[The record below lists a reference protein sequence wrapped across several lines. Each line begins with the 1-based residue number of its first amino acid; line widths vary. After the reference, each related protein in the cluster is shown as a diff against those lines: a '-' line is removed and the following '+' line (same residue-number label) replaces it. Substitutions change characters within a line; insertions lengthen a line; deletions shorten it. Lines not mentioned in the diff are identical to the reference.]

1 MMASIEAVKTGSAA
15 SAASSIGSSVGIRN
29 DFFKMLVAQLKNQDP
44 MKPLDATAFTAQLA
58 QFSSLEKLENV
69 NSTLTKLLE
78 QQDLVNRMGSAQLA
92 GKYVVANGGQ
102 SDSFT
107 AAGKPVGLG
116 YELPADAKQVFI
128 TIYDEQGR
136 AVDMIE
142 KTSQSAG
149 FYRAV
154 WENSS
159 AKTGKFT
166 FHIAAFDG
174 QGNNLSA
181 KTVIEGVVS
190 RVNFQGGKV
199 YVTVNGKEVGVEQIL
214 SVTDVKS

>member
-1 MMASIEAVKTGSAA
+1 MATINAVTA
-15 SAASSIGSSVGIRN
+15 GSSAQVTKSKSADVVSRD

-69 NSTLTKLLE
+69 NSTLTKLLG
-78 QQDLVNRMGSAQLA
+78 QQDLVNRMESAQLA
-92 GKYVVANGGQ
+92 GKYVLANGDQ

-107 AAGKPVGLG
+107 AAGKSVELG

-128 TIYDEQGR
+128 TIYDAQGR

-142 KTSQSAG
+142 KNSQSAG
-149 FYRAV
+149 FYRV
-154 WENSS
+154 LWENASNR
-159 AKTGKFT
+159 TGQFT
-166 FHIAAFDG
+166 FHVAAFDG

-181 KTVIEGVVS
+181 STVIEGVVS

-199 YVTVNGKEVGVEQIL
+199 YVTVNGKEVAVDQIL